1 MHYYGKYRR
10 SALAGIF
17 GMFNAILAKWVKLR
31 FKKLKRNWN
40 KAFAWLIK
48 VARQHSKLFFHWEWG
63 YFGTGR
69 I

>member
-1 MHYYGKYRR
+1 M
-10 SALAGIF
+10 I
-17 GMFNAILAKWVKLR
+17 NAILSKWVKLR
-31 FKKLKRNWN
+31 FRKLKRNWK

-48 VARQHSKLFFHWEWG
+48 VAQQNPRLFFHWEWG